1 MPLRER
7 DLARPVAGHF
17 AALGYRV
24 FAEVGIAGRYAD
36 LVAYSSEELVAIEL
50 KLEDWKGALRQWM
63 AYQLGTDRAF
73 VAMPLA
79 RVQDVWRHRGAF
91 EREGVGLLAIDAP
104 RCVRRVLQAEF
115 QARQFPPMRERLRGL
130 LEETV
135 NMLAVALG
143 PPTLTVPPKDIE
155 VDLVDHEVSEAHEDA
170 HVLEPA
176 AQLVGVLSR

>member
-1 MPLRER
+1 MSSSEPFFSGPGCGDGMPLRER

-50 KLEDWKGALRQWM
+50 KLEDWKGALRQGM
-63 AYQLGTDRAF
+63 AYQLGTNRAF

-91 EREGVGLLAIDAP
+91 EREGVGLLAIDAAG
-104 RCVRRVLQAEF
+104 CVRRVLQAEF
-115 QARQFPPMRERLRGL
+115 QARQFPRMRERLPGRR
-130 LEETV
+130 
-135 NMLAVALG
+135 
-143 PPTLTVPPKDIE
+143 VPPPK
-155 VDLVDHEVSEAHEDA
+155 
-170 HVLEPA
+170 
-176 AQLVGVLSR
+176 AQLTPPERRRSVGTLRVVR